1 MKNLTNRLCKCQT
14 AYCITNTTT
23 LAVMLVEEMGSHP
36 TAECDQG
43 VDQHEEE
50 LLDCCGCV
58 WLLHMLLRP
67 LFVNE

>member
-1 MKNLTNRLCKCQT
+1 
-14 AYCITNTTT
+14 
-23 LAVMLVEEMGSHP
+23 MLVEEMGSHP
-36 TAECDQG
+36 TAECDQAA
-43 VDQHEEE
+43 DQHEE

>member
-1 MKNLTNRLCKCQT
+1 
-14 AYCITNTTT
+14 
-23 LAVMLVEEMGSHP
+23 MLVEGMGSHP
-36 TAECDQG
+36 TAECDQAA
-43 VDQHEEE
+43 DQHEEE